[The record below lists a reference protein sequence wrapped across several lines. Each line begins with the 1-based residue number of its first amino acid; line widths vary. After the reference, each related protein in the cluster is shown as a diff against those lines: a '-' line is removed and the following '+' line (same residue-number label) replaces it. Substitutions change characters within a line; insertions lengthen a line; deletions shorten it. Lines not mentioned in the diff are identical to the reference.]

1 MTLLHL
7 TVLTVA
13 AVGGYLGTCLIWPYK
28 NCRTCRGQGKLRAF
42 MGVRYCPP
50 CDGTGLR
57 LRAGRRF
64 LDSIRQHR
72 R

>member
-1 MTLLHL
+1 MTVFDL
-7 TVLTVA
+7 VLPA
-13 AVGGYLGTCLIWPYK
+13 ALVLGGYLLICLGWPYK
-28 NCRTCRGQGKLRAF
+28 NCRTCHGQGKLRAF

-64 LDSIRQHR
+64 LDSIRRHR
-72 R
+72 